1 MKRAMAVLAL
11 LLGAA
16 GVHAAVV
23 AAPGWAVYAIP
34 ASGTVQGGVV
44 RAGEA
49 ILVGRGDF
57 GAGTESVV
65 RIEGGMPTTIATG
78 FSSLG
83 GFDLDAAGTLYV
95 VDNCLECGASTGDTV
110 YAIPDA
116 LTRTTPVTAAGHEVV
131 PAGTVPT
138 AFDVLAVGPGD
149 LLVTDAVGNGAG
161 RVLAVTPGHAA
172 NLITGLDLTGGIA
185 RAADGS
191 LRVVS
196 AFLNMDFTTTGKVLR
211 FALDGTPQGA
221 LVSGLAGGSGA
232 AVDGDGNV
240 LVTGIGSFGD
250 TKMIAVAPDG
260 SVTDRATGF
269 AFSGD
274 VFYDGTRDEALVV
287 DFGVTDVIAICRD
300 RDEDGVCDADDSCTG
315 PAAIVKGK
323 VGFAHL
329 DTPSGDDSVAFK
341 GEMAIPTDPA
351 LDPVATGVRI
361 LLEDD
366 AGAILDAAI
375 PGGAFDDALGTGW
388 KAKKG
393 TFKYKS
399 GVGGIG
405 GITKITLKVS
415 TKVPG
420 LVRFVV
426 QGKKGGYRSS
436 TAVHATLALDARA
449 GECGDAALVCVPKK
463 AGKVE
468 CK

>member
-1 MKRAMAVLAL
+1 MNRAMSTLAL

-16 GVHAAVV
+16 GAHAAVV
-23 AAPGWAVYAIP
+23 AAPGWATYTIP
-34 ASGTVQGGVV
+34 AFGTVQGGVV
-44 RAGEA
+44 RAGDA

-65 RIEGGMPTTIATG
+65 RIEGGMATTIATG

-95 VDNCLECGASTGDTV
+95 ADNCLECGTSTGDTV

-116 LTRTTPVTAAGHEVV
+116 LTRTMPVTAAGHEVV
-131 PAGTVPT
+131 PAGTIPT
-138 AFDVLAVGPGD
+138 AFDVLALGPGN
-149 LLVTDAVGNGAG
+149 LLVSDSVGNGAG
-161 RVLAVTPGHAA
+161 RVLAVTPGHAE
-172 NLITGLDLTGGIA
+172 NLITGLDLASGLA

-196 AFLNMDFTTTGKVLR
+196 DFLNMDFTTTGKVLR
-211 FALDGTPQGA
+211 FALDGTPQGT
-221 LVSGLAGGSGA
+221 LVSALAGGSGA

-240 LVTGIGSFGD
+240 LVTGIGTFGD

-260 SVTDRATGF
+260 GVTDRATGF

-274 VFYDGTRDEALVV
+274 VFYDGARDEALVL

-315 PAAIVKGK
+315 PAAIVKPK

-329 DTPSGDDSVAFK
+329 DTPPGDDGIAFK
-341 GEMAIPTDPA
+341 GEMTIPTDPA
-351 LDPVATGVRI
+351 LDPVATGVRV

-366 AGAILDAAI
+366 AGAILDAAV
-375 PGGAFDDALGTGW
+375 PGGAFDGALDAGW

-393 TFKYKS
+393 TFKYKN
-399 GVGGIG
+399 GAGGIG
-405 GITKITLKVS
+405 GITKVTLKVS
-415 TKVPG
+415 TKSPG
-420 LVRFVV
+420 VVRFVV
-426 QGKKGGYRSS
+426 QGKNGGYRSP
-436 TAVHATLALDARA
+436 AALRATLALDPRT
-449 GECGDAALVCVPKK
+449 GECGDVSLVCVPKK

>member
-1 MKRAMAVLAL
+1 MKRAMAVLVL

-16 GVHAAVV
+16 RAHAAVV
-23 AAPGWAVYAIP
+23 AAPGFAAYTIP
-34 ASGTVQGGVV
+34 AFGTVEGGVV

-57 GAGTESVV
+57 GSGTESVV
-65 RIEGGMPTTIATG
+65 RVEGGMATTIATG

-95 VDNCLECGASTGDTV
+95 VDNCLECGAATGDTV

-116 LTRTTPVTAAGHEVV
+116 LTRTMPVTAAGHEVV
-131 PAGTVPT
+131 PAGTIPT
-138 AFDVLAVGPGD
+138 AFDVLAVGPGN

-161 RVLAVTPGHAA
+161 RVLAVTTGHAA

-196 AFLNMDFTTTGKVLR
+196 EFLNMDFTTTGKVLR
-211 FALDGTPQGA
+211 FALDGTPQGT
-221 LVSGLAGGSGA
+221 LISGLADGSGV

-240 LVTGIGSFGD
+240 LVTGVGTFGD

-260 SVTDRATGF
+260 STTDRATGF

-274 VFYDGTRDEALVV
+274 VFYDGARDEALVV

-323 VGFAHL
+323 LRFAHL
-329 DTPSGDDSVAFK
+329 DTPSGDDGVAFK

-375 PGGAFDDALGTGW
+375 PGGAFDDTLGTGW

-393 TFKYKS
+393 TFKYK
-399 GVGGIG
+399 GTGGIG

-426 QGKKGGYRSS
+426 QGKNGGYRSPA
-436 TAVHATLALDARA
+436 TLHATLALDART

-468 CK
+468 CR